1 MTRHLVQEIQV
12 PRRGASGKRL
22 KFSSFAAREKRDAV
36 ERHLSQCIKAGDPII
51 IVLYCRYETGY
62 AQVTVKCHLHFDG
75 KGCSVGPKKHFT
87 RVPYEQVF
95 TTLADARTWAS
106 WHGEL
111 GIPEEPFHSKH
122 VAQEL
127 TVEAA
132 KQLQEGDVLASQK
145 TLVLRAL
152 VLQDPEDFPHLVRT
166 LSGPAQT
173 MRTLREVN
181 RMTRS
186 LMNDPARSVVVSNP
200 RLDKEAARRQ
210 LLWYCSAIW
219 EMLSSPNSCF
229 LTGIR
234 TVVGYTIQRLR
245 KRASESHTLPLSEV
259 TDLKQLNT
267 WTKCVERGI
276 AQATMDAMGVSLTA

>member
-1 MTRHLVQEIQV
+1 MVQEIQV

-111 GIPEEPFHSKH
+111 DIAEEPFHSKH

-152 VLQDPEDFPHLVRT
+152 VLKDPEDFPHLVRT
-166 LSGPAQT
+166 LSGPSRSDDAHLEGSQPHDPLAHE
-173 MRTLREVN
+173 RPCTLSR
-181 RMTRS
+181 
-186 LMNDPARSVVVSNP
+186 
-200 RLDKEAARRQ
+200 
-210 LLWYCSAIW
+210 
-219 EMLSSPNSCF
+219 
-229 LTGIR
+229 
-234 TVVGYTIQRLR
+234 RLR
-245 KRASESHTLPLSEV
+245 PTLV
-259 TDLKQLNT
+259 
-267 WTKCVERGI
+267 WTRKLPDVSCCGI
-276 AQATMDAMGVSLTA
+276 VVL